1 MFLSALLEYDGQ
13 FFKNCFLQF
22 FICDFM
28 KCIMSS
34 ILNYDQILKVV

>member
-1 MFLSALLEYDGQ
+1 MFLGALLVYDG
-13 FFKNCFLQF
+13 QF

-28 KCIMSS
+28 KCMMSS